1 MSHSIIAIL
10 LAFLGYS
17 MLNIGQAG
25 QKIGLGIR
33 ADKAVL
39 GWSIWGGSTAAT
51 ALAFLLVFGA
61 IAMGSVSI
69 VGAMAGTGLASL
81 ALFSRLVMKESL
93 NPLSLMAIASIIA
106 AAAVLAIFDQPGE
119 TSADVGRLMV
129 LLGIGVAAYIVLMVL
144 APSETIRG
152 VAIGGL
158 SGFLG
163 AASQLFQRLGTID
176 MDPAMGIQSFA
187 LQVIHQPET
196 LVWIGLTLISMVVM
210 QFSYSHA
217 QAVQIVPVFT
227 ANFIV
232 LPAVGGVIAFGEVMH
247 PLQWIAVAV
256 MLAGSIVL
264 SRNKEKSTSMK
275 G

>member
-1 MSHSIIAIL
+1 MSHSIIAII

-25 QKIGLGIR
+25 QKIGLGMR
-33 ADKAVL
+33 TDNAVL

-51 ALAFLLVFGA
+51 ALAFILVFGA

-93 NPLSLMAIASIIA
+93 PPLSLISIAAIIA
-106 AAAVLAIFDQPGE
+106 AAAVLAIFDRSGE
-119 TSADVGRLMV
+119 TSPNVTRLMV
-129 LLGIGVAAYIVLMVL
+129 LLGIGAAAYIALIFL
-144 APSETIRG
+144 APSKTIRG

-163 AASQLFQRLGTID
+163 AASQLFQRLGTINI
-176 MDPAMGIQSFA
+176 DPTMGIQSFTG
-187 LQVIHQPET
+187 QVISQPVT
-196 LVWIGLTLISMVVM
+196 LVWIGLTLLSMVVI

-227 ANFIV
+227 ANFII
-232 LPAVGGVIAFGEVMH
+232 LPAVGGVIAFGEAMH

-256 MLAGSIVL
+256 MLAGSMVL
-264 SRNKEKSTSMK
+264 SRSNEESDSME
-275 G
+275 